1 MPRTAR
7 RFPPLRTATDN
18 SEMRALAALA
28 TSLGFP
34 GSPGPGYVLVS
45 GCPVLGPDGRIF
57 EGLTEM
63 LRVFSE
69 EGLRKA
75 IAGER

>member
-7 RFPPLRTATDN
+7 RFAPLRTATDN
-18 SEMRALAALA
+18 SEMRALASLG

-34 GSPGPGYVLVS
+34 CTPGPGYVLVG
-45 GCPVLGPDGRIF
+45 GCPVLGSN
-57 EGLTEM
+57 LTET

-75 IAGER
+75 IAGRPF